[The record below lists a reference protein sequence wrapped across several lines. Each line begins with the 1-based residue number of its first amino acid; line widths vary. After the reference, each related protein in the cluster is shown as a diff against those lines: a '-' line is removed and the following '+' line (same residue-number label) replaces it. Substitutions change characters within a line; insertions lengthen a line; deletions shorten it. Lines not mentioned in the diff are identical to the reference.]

1 MLCDTLDEPHGAGL
15 DRFRASVAD
24 LVPFLGDRVDALRT
38 WDDVR
43 MLRVQV
49 DRLRRWF
56 WPGLLCIGD
65 ATNAMSPIDGVGIN
79 LAVHDVIAA
88 TNLLVRPSGTG
99 PGLPGTS
106 SGPAPPRLPT
116 LVVQWGSAR
125 RPGLLPVPATLR
137 PAGGG
142 PPVVLRL
149 LRCYPFLQAVPARLI
164 SLGILPEHVRGP

>member
-1 MLCDTLDEPHGAGL
+1 LLCDTLDELHGAEL

-56 WPGLLCIGD
+56 RPGLLCIGD
-65 ATNAMSPIDGVGIN
+65 ATHAMSPIDGVGIN
-79 LAVHDVIAA
+79 LAVHDAIAA

-99 PGLPGTS
+99 PCLPGTS
-106 SGPAPPRLPT
+106 SGSS
-116 LVVQWGSAR
+116 SAAFADAGRPVGAARAAQDCFLSPLRFGR
-125 RPGLLPVPATLR
+125 RGAAHRSSSGCFAATRSCRPSR
-137 PAGGG
+137 PA
-142 PPVVLRL
+142 
-149 LRCYPFLQAVPARLI
+149 
-164 SLGILPEHVRGP
+164 